1 MATAA
6 RMLDDRPLILVT
18 TVDIGRGRTD
28 VIELRQ
34 GDSPE
39 VWDTSGHMPFHD
51 SQACRSL
58 VAVRG
63 FPPNPCNRPD
73 DSRAGMDMLRMQ
85 RVVYASGIAF
95 LMVSWAP

>member
-39 VWDTSGHMPFHD
+39 VWDTSGHLPFHD
-51 SQACRSL
+51 SATGLPKPCCCEG
-58 VAVRG
+58 V
-63 FPPNPCNRPD
+63 PPPILAIGLTTLALAWTREGCG
-73 DSRAGMDMLRMQ
+73 A
-85 RVVYASGIAF
+85 
-95 LMVSWAP
+95 